1 MLDIDDIKVGD
12 YIIYVNG
19 DRYELG
25 RVKSVTYDGAF
36 VCYHEGETAAKTSF
50 REPQW
55 IPCAER
61 LPEDGTY
68 LCWEWQGFC
77 YVDSFKDG
85 NWETAEKCYTKC
97 IAWMPLPEPYREED
111 QP

>member
-1 MLDIDDIKVGD
+1 MIDIDDINAGD

-50 REPQW
+50 HDMHPLINARC
-55 IPCAER
+55 I
-61 LPEDGTY
+61 
-68 LCWEWQGFC
+68 
-77 YVDSFKDG
+77 
-85 NWETAEKCYTKC
+85 EKTS
-97 IAWMPLPEPYREED
+97 LGGGVL
-111 QP
+111 